1 LYYNLK
7 TLSNWSGVPATRDI
21 VELFDNIANLL
32 ALRPGVS
39 RSKMFGMPVVK
50 VNGKA
55 FIGLS
60 QDKMV
65 FKLAEA
71 ERIKALKL
79 SGAHLFEPM
88 EGRAMKEWVEVP
100 VRQASEG
107 TLHQLAE
114 AALIYVRSLTEI
126 TK

>member
-1 LYYNLK
+1 M
-7 TLSNWSGVPATRDI
+7 TDI
-21 VELFDNIANLL
+21 TGIFDDIANLL

-39 RSKMFGMPVVK
+39 RSKMFGMPAVK

-60 QDKMV
+60 NDKIV

-71 ERIKALKL
+71 ERRSALKL
-79 SGAHLFEPM
+79 EGARFFEPM

-100 VRQASEG
+100 ISPVPVD
-107 TLHQLAE
+107 TLQQLAE
-114 AALIYVRSLTEI
+114 AALIYVRNLTE
-126 TK
+126 TNK